1 MARSRSSFDFDLSN
15 AIASATSLANDD
27 KAKKTAGSD
36 AAPSSG
42 LVSFSPPSGAHSA
55 QAAQAAQ
62 AAHVE
67 APLPPLPPPPAVP
80 RPPGMPSLSVPP
92 PSIDGSA
99 PSEASRTLP
108 KLPDLTN
115 VKNMLERC
123 ERIVQWIGDAT
134 GAVNVFLADAA
145 GLPLAGSVQ
154 ETETRL
160 AGSGLVASSI
170 ATLASA
176 VPGTPSPQFELHI
189 GEGPY
194 YQIIGFK
201 AGNTLFIVG
210 LNRHSPLT
218 PRQAHAI
225 RLACRYALGDLT
237 SA

>member
-1 MARSRSSFDFDLSN
+1 MARSRSSFDFDLSS

-27 KAKKTAGSD
+27 RAKK
-36 AAPSSG
+36 AASSEAMPSSG
-42 LVSFSPPSGAHSA
+42 LVSFSPPSGGQAEQPMSA
-55 QAAQAAQ
+55 PAAI
-62 AAHVE
+62 
-67 APLPPLPPPPAVP
+67 P

-108 KLPDLTN
+108 KLPDLTQ

-123 ERIVQWIGDAT
+123 EKIVQWIGEAT

-145 GLPLAGSVQ
+145 GLPLAGSVH
-154 ETETRL
+154 ESETRL

-170 ATLASA
+170 ATLAAA
-176 VPGTPSPQFELHI
+176 VPGNPSPQFELHI

-210 LNRHSPLT
+210 LNRQSPLT

-237 SA
+237 TA

>member
-1 MARSRSSFDFDLSN
+1 
-15 AIASATSLANDD
+15 
-27 KAKKTAGSD
+27 
-36 AAPSSG
+36 
-42 LVSFSPPSGAHSA
+42 
-55 QAAQAAQ
+55 
-62 AAHVE
+62 
-67 APLPPLPPPPAVP
+67 
-80 RPPGMPSLSVPP
+80 
-92 PSIDGSA
+92 
-99 PSEASRTLP
+99 LP
-108 KLPDLTN
+108 KLPDLSH

-123 ERIVQWIGDAT
+123 EKIVQWIGEAT

-145 GLPLAGSVQ
+145 GLPLAGDVN

-170 ATLASA
+170 ATVASA

-189 GEGPY
+189 GEGPF

-210 LNRHSPLT
+210 LNRNTPLT

-237 SA
+237 G

>member
-1 MARSRSSFDFDLSN
+1 MARSRSSFDFDLST
-15 AIASATSLANDD
+15 AIASAASLSGDD
-27 KAKKTAGSD
+27 KTKKVKGTEAM
-36 AAPSSG
+36 PSG
-42 LVSFSPPSGAHSA
+42 LVSFGTPSVPS
-55 QAAQAAQ
+55 
-62 AAHVE
+62 VPNPE
-67 APLPPLPPPPAVP
+67 PLPPLPSVP
-80 RPPGMPSLSVPP
+80 RPPGMPSLSIPP

-99 PSEASRTLP
+99 PNETSRNLP
-108 KLPDLTN
+108 KLPDLTH

-123 ERIVQWIGDAT
+123 ERIVQWIGEAT

-145 GLPLAGSVQ
+145 GLPLAGSVN
-154 ETETRL
+154 ENETRL

-170 ATLASA
+170 ATLASE

-189 GEGPY
+189 GEGPF

-210 LNRHSPLT
+210 LNRNTPLT

-237 SA
+237 GG

>member
-1 MARSRSSFDFDLSN
+1 MARYRSSSNFDLEN
-15 AIASATSLANDD
+15 ALAAATSLSGDE
-27 KAKKTAGSD
+27 KAKKALGTEAMP
-36 AAPSSG
+36 AG
-42 LVSFSPPSGAHSA
+42 LVSFAVTSTSQP
-55 QAAQAAQ
+55 
-62 AAHVE
+62 E
-67 APLPPLPPPPAVP
+67 ALPASPAVP

-92 PSIDGSA
+92 PTIDGSA

-108 KLPDLTN
+108 KLPDLTH

-123 ERIVQWIGDAT
+123 ESIVQWIGEAT

-145 GLPLAGSVQ
+145 GLPLAGSIN
-154 ETETRL
+154 ETEARL

-176 VPGTPSPQFELHI
+176 VPGNPSPQFELHI

-201 AGNTLFIVG
+201 AGPTLFIVG
-210 LNRHSPLT
+210 LNRNTPLT

-237 SA
+237 GT

>member
-1 MARSRSSFDFDLSN
+1 MARSRSSSNFDISN
-15 AIASATSLANDD
+15 ALAAATSLAGEDRIK
-27 KAKKTAGSD
+27 KALGSD
-36 AAPSSG
+36 PLPQD
-42 LVSFSPPSGAHSA
+42 LVSFDKPAGP
-55 QAAQAAQ
+55 
-62 AAHVE
+62 
-67 APLPPLPPPPAVP
+67 PPPPAPASFEERLPPPASVP
-80 RPPGMPSLSVPP
+80 RPPGMPSLSIPP

-99 PSEASRTLP
+99 PSEASRNLP
-108 KLPDLTN
+108 KLPDLTH

-134 GAVNVFLADAA
+134 GAVNVFLADTA
-145 GLPLAGSVQ
+145 GLPLAGSVN
-154 ETETRL
+154 ETEMRL

-170 ATLASA
+170 ATLAAA
-176 VPGTPSPQFELHI
+176 VPGSPSPQFELHI

-210 LNRHSPLT
+210 LNRNTPLT

-237 SA
+237 GG

>member
-15 AIASATSLANDD
+15 AIASATSLS
-27 KAKKTAGSD
+27 GGRG
-36 AAPSSG
+36 AAVSRGAMPAE
-42 LVSFSPPSGAHSA
+42 LVSFAAPTSTP
-55 QAAQAAQ
+55 QA
-62 AAHVE
+62 E
-67 APLPPLPPPPAVP
+67 PLPAPPAVP

-99 PSEASRTLP
+99 PAEASRTLP
-108 KLPDLTN
+108 KLPDLTH

-123 ERIVQWIGDAT
+123 EKIVQWIGEAT

-145 GLPLAGSVQ
+145 GLPLAGSVN
-154 ETETRL
+154 ETEARL

-170 ATLASA
+170 ATLASS
-176 VPGTPSPQFELHI
+176 VPGSPSPQFELHI

-201 AGNTLFIVG
+201 AGPTLFIVG
-210 LNRHSPLT
+210 LNRNTPLT

-237 SA
+237 GG

>member
-1 MARSRSSFDFDLSN
+1 MARSRSSFDFDLST
-15 AIASATSLANDD
+15 AIASAASLSGED
-27 KAKKTAGSD
+27 KTKKVKGTEAM
-36 AAPSSG
+36 PSG
-42 LVSFSPPSGAHSA
+42 LVSFGVPNAPHVSVPNVPSAPHP
-55 QAAQAAQ
+55 
-62 AAHVE
+62 E
-67 APLPPLPPPPAVP
+67 PLPSLPALP
-80 RPPGMPSLSVPP
+80 RPPGMPSLSIPP

-99 PSEASRTLP
+99 PSEASRSLP
-108 KLPDLTN
+108 KLPDLTH

-123 ERIVQWIGDAT
+123 EKIVQWIGDAT

-145 GLPLAGSVQ
+145 GLPLAGSVN
-154 ETETRL
+154 ENETRL

-170 ATLASA
+170 ATLASE

-189 GEGPY
+189 GEGPF

-210 LNRHSPLT
+210 LNRNTPLT

-237 SA
+237 GG

>member
-15 AIASATSLANDD
+15 AIASATSLSGDE
-27 KAKKTAGSD
+27 KAKNALGSEVMP
-36 AAPSSG
+36 AG
-42 LVSFSPPSGAHSA
+42 LVSFATPN
-55 QAAQAAQ
+55 QTQ
-62 AAHVE
+62 VE
-67 APLPPLPPPPAVP
+67 AAPAPAAIP

-99 PSEASRTLP
+99 PSEASRNLP
-108 KLPDLTN
+108 KLPDLTH

-123 ERIVQWIGDAT
+123 ERIVQWIGEAT

-145 GLPLAGSVQ
+145 GLPLAGSVN
-154 ETETRL
+154 ETEARL

-170 ATLASA
+170 ATLAAA
-176 VPGTPSPQFELHI
+176 VPGNPSPQFELHI
-189 GEGPY
+189 GEGPF

-210 LNRHSPLT
+210 LNRNTPLT

-237 SA
+237 GG

>member
-1 MARSRSSFDFDLSN
+1 MARSRSSSNFDISN
-15 AIASATSLANDD
+15 ALAAATSLTGEDRIK
-27 KAKKTAGSD
+27 KALASD
-36 AAPSSG
+36 
-42 LVSFSPPSGAHSA
+42 
-55 QAAQAAQ
+55 
-62 AAHVE
+62 
-67 APLPPLPPPPAVP
+67 PLPPGLISFDKPTPGPVSTSFEDRLPPPASVP
-80 RPPGMPSLSVPP
+80 RPPGMPSLSIPP

-99 PSEASRTLP
+99 PSEASKTLP
-108 KLPDLTN
+108 KLPDLTH

-123 ERIVQWIGDAT
+123 EKIVHWIGEAT

-145 GLPLAGSVQ
+145 GLPLAGSVD

-160 AGSGLVASSI
+160 AGSGLIASSI
-170 ATLASA
+170 ATLAAS
-176 VPGTPSPQFELHI
+176 VPGSPSPQFELHI

-210 LNRHSPLT
+210 LNRNTPLT

-237 SA
+237 GG

>member
-1 MARSRSSFDFDLSN
+1 MARSRSSSNTFDLST
-15 AIASATSLANDD
+15 ALAAATSLTEAD
-27 KAKKTAGSD
+27 KPKKTLGVDASSSD
-36 AAPSSG
+36 
-42 LVSFSPPSGAHSA
+42 LVSFSAPNAVPMAEPL
-55 QAAQAAQ
+55 QAPVAPAAI
-62 AAHVE
+62 
-67 APLPPLPPPPAVP
+67 P

-99 PSEASRTLP
+99 PSEASRNLP
-108 KLPDLTN
+108 KLPDLTH

-123 ERIVQWIGDAT
+123 EKIVQWIGDAT

-145 GLPLAGSVQ
+145 GLPLAGSIQ
-154 ETETRL
+154 ETEARL
-160 AGSGLVASSI
+160 AGSGLVASTI

-176 VPGTPSPQFELHI
+176 VPGNPSPQFELHV

-201 AGNTLFIVG
+201 AGVTLFIVG
-210 LNRHSPLT
+210 LNRNTPLT

-237 SA
+237 GN

>member
-1 MARSRSSFDFDLSN
+1 MARSRSSSNFDISN
-15 AIASATSLANDD
+15 ALAAATSLTGED
-27 KAKKTAGSD
+27 KIKKALASD
-36 AAPSSG
+36 PLPQG
-42 LVSFSPPSGAHSA
+42 LVSFDKPSSGVASA
-55 QAAQAAQ
+55 SF
-62 AAHVE
+62 E
-67 APLPPLPPPPAVP
+67 ERLPPPASVP
-80 RPPGMPSLSVPP
+80 RPPGMPSLSIPP

-99 PSEASRTLP
+99 PSEASKTLP
-108 KLPDLTN
+108 KLPDLTH

-123 ERIVQWIGDAT
+123 EKIVHWIGEAT

-145 GLPLAGSVQ
+145 GLPLAGSVD

-160 AGSGLVASSI
+160 AGSGLIASSI
-170 ATLASA
+170 ASLAGA
-176 VPGTPSPQFELHI
+176 VPGSPSPQFELHI

-210 LNRHSPLT
+210 LNRNTPLT

-237 SA
+237 GG

>member
-15 AIASATSLANDD
+15 AIASATSLSGDD
-27 KAKKTAGSD
+27 KAKKALGTEAM
-36 AAPSSG
+36 PSG
-42 LVSFSPPSGAHSA
+42 LVSFAGPAPV
-55 QAAQAAQ
+55 QAEAAPAP
-62 AAHVE
+62 AAI
-67 APLPPLPPPPAVP
+67 P

-99 PSEASRTLP
+99 PTEASRNLP
-108 KLPDLTN
+108 KLPDLTH

-123 ERIVQWIGDAT
+123 EKIVQWIGEAT

-145 GLPLAGSVQ
+145 GLPLAGSVN
-154 ETETRL
+154 EMETRL

-176 VPGTPSPQFELHI
+176 VPGSPSPQFELHI

-210 LNRHSPLT
+210 LNRNTPLT

-237 SA
+237 GG